1 MHQLVYYYMSTTF
14 TVPVALHHQAWS
26 GPDTRWWLSP
36 RTGTC
41 FVSTSLLEVQEPP
54 SSTGSGG
61 LWTTC
66 ILFCHLN
73 VCLKTHTGYEI
84 WIFASL
90 IGTTRIWR
98 RRKSRK
104 PEGFF
109 CRWHGDFILGT
120 TLPLHFHVISSCLHN
135 IYAITIILPPL
146 AWHLCWNLVHLECLI
161 SSGCYQN
168 LRTFLTA
175 VNTHGRIVVIN
186 AHVLPVPSGIV
197 IVHAFK
203 FLLYI
208 LCTKASFIRCSNHYL
223 IHVVPRKLGMWRTR
237 FKECC

>member
-104 PEGFF
+104 PEGFSVAD
-109 CRWHGDFILGT
+109 WHGDFILGT

-146 AWHLCWNLVHLECLI
+146 AWHLCWNLVHLV
-161 SSGCYQN
+161 SDF
-168 LRTFLTA
+168 LR
-175 VNTHGRIVVIN
+175 
-186 AHVLPVPSGIV
+186 VLPE
-197 IVHAFK
+197 FK
-203 FLLYI
+203 NFFNCSQHTWENCGHQRTCAACSIRYCD
-208 LCTKASFIRCSNHYL
+208 CTCF
-223 IHVVPRKLGMWRTR
+223 
-237 FKECC
+237 